1 MFILFFSLFVC
12 SFFSFL
18 SLFTLLFF
26 IYFFFSPQG
35 DPSYEVV
42 GIITLEDII
51 EEILGEEI
59 ADETDYH
66 CFVVGKLKSILFH
79 LIFFSNFQD
88 SMIVFIFFILSY
100 PLLLYIF
107 VCLQFY
113 FILIILIFS

>member
-12 SFFSFL
+12 SFFIFYFI
-18 SLFTLLFF
+18 FTLLIFYLL
-26 IYFFFSPQG
+26 YFTPQG

-66 CFVVGKLKSILFH
+66 CFVVGKLTLILFH
-79 LIFFSNFQD
+79 
-88 SMIVFIFFILSY
+88 
-100 PLLLYIF
+100 
-107 VCLQFY
+107 
-113 FILIILIFS
+113 

>member
-1 MFILFFSLFVC
+1 MIIII
-12 SFFSFL
+12 SFL

-26 IYFFFSPQG
+26 VYFFFSPQG

-66 CFVVGKLKSILFH
+66 CFVVGKLILILFH
-79 LIFFSNFQD
+79 SIFFF
-88 SMIVFIFFILSY
+88 
-100 PLLLYIF
+100 
-107 VCLQFY
+107 
-113 FILIILIFS
+113 